1 MGGLLHRGEGRESND
16 RRNESGIDI
25 VPEWF
30 RENAD
35 TPRTSVDAINNRLG
49 RRPKVE
55 YRSAS

>member
-1 MGGLLHRGEGRESND
+1 MHRGEGRESND

-55 YRSAS
+55 YRSAN